1 MVTNQAIINMLQKTK
16 EVTNVSLEVYTL
28 GDVMITAEGTHHAP
42 NFRELIQRVSDVPDG
57 TLLGDRIYFRV
68 NDQGRLEYLVACNYD
83 EISRVVAKMA
93 VIRIAEMFHEEEM
106 SFGREHF
113 FKNLIMDNLLITDI
127 YHQANKLNID
137 VHAKRVAYLVELHG
151 KDSASALEIVESLF
165 ADNERIFT
173 AIVDENHI
181 ALIRAVGEDD
191 AEESLKA
198 TANMIVDML
207 NTELMERVTVSYGNV
222 VDEIRQVSVS
232 FKEAKIA
239 LSVGRIFNPDKNVI
253 GYQSLGIGRLIYQLP
268 VPMCKMFISEIF
280 KGESP
285 DKFDEEILM
294 TINEFF
300 ANNLNVSETS
310 RKLYCHR
317 NTLVYRLNK
326 IEKQTGLDLTNF
338 DDAITFKI
346 ALMVVRYMNYMENQE
361 N

>member
-1 MVTNQAIINMLQKTK
+1 MVTNQAIITMLKKTK
-16 EVTNVSLEVYTL
+16 EATNVSLEVYSI
-28 GDVMITAEGTHHAP
+28 GDVLITPDGTHHAP
-42 NFRELIQRVSDVPDG
+42 NLRELIRRVNDAPDG
-57 TLLGDRIYFRV
+57 TLMDDRIYFRV
-68 NDQGRLEYLVACNYD
+68 NDQGRLQYLVSCNYD

-93 VIRIAEMFHEEEM
+93 VIQIAEMFSIEEGR
-106 SFGREHF
+106 FGREHF
-113 FKNLIMDNLLITDI
+113 FKNLLMDNLLITDI
-127 YHQANKLNID
+127 YHQANKLHID
-137 VHAKRVAYLVELHG
+137 VHSKRVAYLVELHG
-151 KDSASALEIVESLF
+151 KDSASALEVVESLF
-165 ADNERIFT
+165 ADDERIFT
-173 AIVDENHI
+173 AVVDENHI
-181 ALIRAVGEDD
+181 ALIREVGEDCS
-191 AEESLKA
+191 EEELKS
-198 TANMIVDML
+198 TASMIVDML
-207 NTELMERVTVSYGNV
+207 NTELMEAVTVSYGNV
-222 VDEIRQVSVS
+222 ADEIRKVSVS

-239 LSVGRIFNPDKNVI
+239 LSVGRIFSPERNVV

-285 DKFDEEILM
+285 EKFDEEILM

-326 IEKQTGLDLTNF
+326 IQRQTGLDLTNF

-346 ALMVVRYMNYMENQE
+346 ALMVVRYMSYMESQE